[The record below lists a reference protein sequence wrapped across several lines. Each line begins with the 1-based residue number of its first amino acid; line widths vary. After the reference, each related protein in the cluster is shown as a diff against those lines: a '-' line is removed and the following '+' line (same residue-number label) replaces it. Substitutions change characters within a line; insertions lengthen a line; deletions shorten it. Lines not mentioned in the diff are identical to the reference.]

1 MMRFTVDARAFS
13 DAMSKVSKV
22 LRKSPLPILEEI
34 AVCIQHGRCTLT
46 ATDLE
51 TWLVAEIP
59 TLGDDMS
66 FVLSRTKDVM
76 KACSHFEGELAITL
90 VFKDEKDGTLEVRC
104 GQRAAEFSVSSHE
117 DYPECGTVEDGTSLR
132 VNAAA
137 LFRRIERVRYAA
149 EKGCLDRRPQS
160 ACVQF
165 REDRIFSLDGRRMA
179 CDTQPDTVFPV
190 PCLMLGDALTHLRAF
205 GENEVTVQI
214 GAHKVCFSDET
225 LKLYVRR
232 YGVDT
237 YDPDAAIPKAYRE
250 VITVQTDELL
260 RELTYLKECVG
271 SCTFPYV
278 RFAGKELSMNV
289 PTGRFAT
296 RVSMVGRGD
305 LAIGFTEPLA
315 EIAAKVNDLGTRYKR
330 ESVAYKAFHAGMDC
344 PTCHRRVTEE
354 TLPEVQAA
362 LKKNISEL
370 YAAGTEQKGQL
381 TELQEMDKKARDTFD
396 AFKEADLR
404 KWTEDAAE
412 LERRCAEQSETSSQA
427 AESLRSEIQALTA
440 ELEYGNLTQ
449 AEYGRLRECREQ
461 CRELESK
468 LSALNEM
475 ASAQTPDF
483 DREIREAQEAIGK
496 IKRTMTNVIS
506 YVSKRAELTFSQLKM
521 NRVEISLYDVVKST
535 GEVKDT
541 FKFTY
546 SGRR

>member
-1 MMRFTVDARAFS
+1 MMRFTVDAKVFS

-22 LRKSPLPILEEI
+22 LRKNPIPILEEI
-34 AVCIQHGRCTLT
+34 AVRVENGRCTLT

-66 FVLSRTKDVM
+66 FVFSRTKDVM

-90 VFKDEKDGTLEVRC
+90 VIKDEKDGTLEVRC

-149 EKGCLDRRPQS
+149 EKACLDRRPQS

-190 PCLMLGDALTHLRAF
+190 PCLLLGDALTHLRAF

-278 RFAGKELSMNV
+278 RFAGKELSMNI
-289 PTGRFAT
+289 PSGRFAT

-305 LAIGFTEPLA
+305 LAIGFNL
-315 EIAAKVNDLGTRYKR
+315 RY
-330 ESVAYKAFHAGMDC
+330 MLD
-344 PTCHRRVTEE
+344 
-354 TLPEVQAA
+354 A
-362 LKKNISEL
+362 LK
-370 YAAGTEQKGQL
+370 QF
-381 TELQEMDKKARDTFD
+381 R
-396 AFKEADLR
+396 KEPTVRIKLSGPY
-404 KWTEDAAE
+404 TPIVVEAE
-412 LERRCAEQSETSSQA
+412 G
-427 AESLRSEIQALTA
+427 RSDFALV
-440 ELEYGNLTQ
+440 LPV
-449 AEYGRLRECREQ
+449 RLRD
-461 CRELESK
+461 
-468 LSALNEM
+468 EM
-475 ASAQTPDF
+475 AA
-483 DREIREAQEAIGK
+483 
-496 IKRTMTNVIS
+496 
-506 YVSKRAELTFSQLKM
+506 
-521 NRVEISLYDVVKST
+521 
-535 GEVKDT
+535 
-541 FKFTY
+541 
-546 SGRR
+546 